1 MAEDL
6 SIALSAGNPALV
18 SFAVNP
24 VVLPAGQT
32 TVEATVIGQ
41 AVGNT
46 AVLATSARGTA
57 AAIVSVSEVVPGQAL
72 TPVSSPVGLALRNPP
87 SSATVIINPD
97 DGPVALP
104 GLVSWWR
111 ADGNSLDAAGQNHA
125 APQNGTAFGAGRFG
139 QAFSFDGVDDHMTVS
154 DNGTLNGGGAFSIS
168 AWVKTLSAGHGRS
181 IIQKR
186 SSPNV
191 GGYTFE
197 TNGSNGLQ
205 FAIWTNGALQLLQ
218 TAEGIL
224 SIGNWHHAA
233 ATYDG
238 ATMRIFVDGLERA
251 SRSAPGAVDPSGETV
266 VIGRNVVV
274 TSFAWHGLLDEIQVY
289 GRSLSAA
296 EVQTLFTGEVAGL
309 TRTLDIAVLPVPAS
323 GSTAVSVTSTNPAIA
338 SATSGPIPAGG
349 QVAHVTIT
357 TGQAGIAT
365 LIITA
370 GSETRSVT
378 VIVGGNAAVAVPAI
392 IAKPV
397 GMALT
402 NPPVVGRAI
411 TTTGTQS
418 VLTLALFSAPVT
430 ANTAVVVES
439 SNPAVATGS
448 AAAVASGSQ
457 VTALTIN
464 AHGDGTA
471 TLILRAGDIVR
482 AVTVTVGTTAAGSTP
497 LSVARPVG
505 ASLRALP
512 SLGHV
517 FAPLGMSRTISV
529 RVLDAPAASPV
540 PVTVTSSDPSIV
552 SLAVPAVVPAGQ
564 QVVELQLSTGAGGTA
579 TLTIEAAGA
588 RFAIDVVVGSNP
600 TAASRFVAGPPVG
613 VAVRVAPSLGRIIAP
628 ANVGSTPAI
637 TVPLLS
643 APATAAVSVTVTTSD
658 TSIAGIGTTATVS
671 LTVDAGSQVL
681 ALPLSIPGTEG
692 VALLTF
698 DFEGQRRELLVI
710 VGNPPAS
717 QLPAITAPVIGVEVQ
732 P

>member
-1 MAEDL
+1 
-6 SIALSAGNPALV
+6 
-18 SFAVNP
+18 
-24 VVLPAGQT
+24 
-32 TVEATVIGQ
+32 
-41 AVGNT
+41 
-46 AVLATSARGTA
+46 
-57 AAIVSVSEVVPGQAL
+57 
-72 TPVSSPVGLALRNPP
+72 
-87 SSATVIINPD
+87 
-97 DGPVALP
+97 
-104 GLVSWWR
+104 
-111 ADGNSLDAAGQNHA
+111 
-125 APQNGTAFGAGRFG
+125 
-139 QAFSFDGVDDHMTVS
+139 
-154 DNGTLNGGGAFSIS
+154 
-168 AWVKTLSAGHGRS
+168 
-181 IIQKR
+181 
-186 SSPNV
+186 
-191 GGYTFE
+191 
-197 TNGSNGLQ
+197 
-205 FAIWTNGALQLLQ
+205 
-218 TAEGIL
+218 
-224 SIGNWHHAA
+224 
-233 ATYDG
+233 
-238 ATMRIFVDGLERA
+238 
-251 SRSAPGAVDPSGETV
+251 
-266 VIGRNVVV
+266 
-274 TSFAWHGLLDEIQVY
+274 
-289 GRSLSAA
+289 
-296 EVQTLFTGEVAGL
+296 
-309 TRTLDIAVLPVPAS
+309 
-323 GSTAVSVTSTNPAIA
+323 
-338 SATSGPIPAGG
+338 
-349 QVAHVTIT
+349 
-357 TGQAGIAT
+357 
-365 LIITA
+365 
-370 GSETRSVT
+370 
-378 VIVGGNAAVAVPAI
+378 
-392 IAKPV
+392 
-397 GMALT
+397 
-402 NPPVVGRAI
+402 
-411 TTTGTQS
+411 
-418 VLTLALFSAPVT
+418 
-430 ANTAVVVES
+430 
-439 SNPAVATGS
+439 
-448 AAAVASGSQ
+448 

-517 FAPLGMSRTISV
+517 FAPLGRSRTISV